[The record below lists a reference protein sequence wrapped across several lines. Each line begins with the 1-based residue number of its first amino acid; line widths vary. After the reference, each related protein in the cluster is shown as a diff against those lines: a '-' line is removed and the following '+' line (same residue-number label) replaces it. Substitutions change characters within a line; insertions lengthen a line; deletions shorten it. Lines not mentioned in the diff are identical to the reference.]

1 MIVSDTGGNA
11 DFKQVPA
18 GMHMARCYRLVDL
31 GTQKQEWQGQIK
43 MLRKVMVSFEIHG
56 EDEDGQPIVMDDGKP
71 MSISK
76 NYTLSLAEKAS
87 LRADLVSWRGRD
99 FTDAELRRF
108 DLKTILGAW
117 AMISVVHAQGSN
129 GKTYANIVNING
141 VPAAIKKAGLP
152 EPFNEASSFSLDE
165 PDMKVFE
172 KLSKGIRAK
181 IEMAPEW
188 KALSQAPRVH
198 APTGSGFD
206 DMEDDVPF

>member
-1 MIVSDTGGNA
+1 MIVSDTGGGNA

-31 GTQKQEWQGQIK
+31 GTQKQEWQGQTK

-56 EDEDGQPIVMDDGKP
+56 EDENGQPIVMDDGKP

-99 FTDAELRRF
+99 FTESELRRF

-117 AMISVVHAQGSN
+117 AMISVVHAQGGN

-152 EPFNEASSFSLDE
+152 EPFNDTTSFSLDE
-165 PDMKVFE
+165 PDMKIFE
-172 KLSKGIRAK
+172 KLSKGIKAK
-181 IEMAPEW
+181 IEMSPEW
-188 KALSQAPRVH
+188 KKGGKPVVSD
-198 APTGSGFD
+198 GSGFD
-206 DMEDDVPF
+206 DMESDIPF